1 MDHQALTAEMRRL
14 ALEAGARIM
23 EIYEADDFDVK
34 VKSDDSPVTEADEAA
49 DASISAG
56 LRAAFPDI
64 PLVTEEQAGSH
75 TQTAQTFL
83 IVDPLDGTREFINRR
98 GDFTVNIAY
107 VEDCLPARGVVY
119 APAQGRMFYTLP
131 DGTSVEEIG
140 PFDADTPG
148 PQNPLRVASPD
159 NDALMVV
166 ASKSHRDQ
174 ATDDYIG
181 QYAVRDMKSA
191 GSSLKFC
198 LVATGEADL
207 YPRLGRTMEWDTAA
221 GHAVLAGAGGHVVR
235 FDDHTPLTYGKTGFE
250 NPFFIAHAPGVDL
263 KEGAA

>member
-1 MDHQALTAEMRRL
+1 MDYQALTAEMRRL
-14 ALEAGARIM
+14 ALAAGARIM

-75 TQTAQTFL
+75 TQTVRTFL

-107 VEDCLPARGVVY
+107 VEDGHPTRGVVY

-131 DGTSVEEIG
+131 DGTSVEEDG

-148 PQNPLRVASPD
+148 AQTHRSASRRP
-159 NDALMVV
+159 
-166 ASKSHRDQ
+166 
-174 ATDDYIG
+174 T
-181 QYAVRDMKSA
+181 
-191 GSSLKFC
+191 
-198 LVATGEADL
+198 T
-207 YPRLGRTMEWDTAA
+207 PR
-221 GHAVLAGAGGHVVR
+221 
-235 FDDHTPLTYGKTGFE
+235 
-250 NPFFIAHAPGVDL
+250 
-263 KEGAA
+263 